1 MSNNPETQNPRG
13 KEKTASSQDQNDI
26 REFIKWGVIILCV
39 WIVYLFASY
48 LLVFLSKFIL
58 PQVFMNAGT
67 FQIGAFGDY
76 FGALNTLFAGLAFA
90 GIIITIRQQSADFQ
104 ATKHEMRE
112 QTKQF
117 KIADFYRRVELLQQ
131 LENKIPNCWPQD
143 LIEEKY
149 KQWCSITPQRELSS
163 PLAMLAYVSFD
174 VLSIFYAKKEEIN
187 EQYLNHV
194 VSLIRANKRFV
205 LPWLLSF
212 SCLVEDYHKFLSDD
226 KDLLKILLRSFMSS
240 IDLAATHMLIYMYQ
254 NAPIS
259 RNVLPILKE
268 VQLEVDLFSL
278 NCENNLLMILRNAK
292 AFEIFHNIIDGNLTI
307 EQAKREWEAESK

>member
-1 MSNNPETQNPRG
+1 MFNTPETQKPRG
-13 KEKTASSQDQNDI
+13 KEKTSSSQAPNDI
-26 REFIKWGVIILCV
+26 REFIKWGVIVLCI
-39 WIVYLFASY
+39 WISYLFASY
-48 LLVFLSKFIL
+48 LLVYLSKFIL
-58 PQVFMNAGT
+58 PQVFMNDGT

-117 KIADFYRRVELLQQ
+117 KIADFYRRVELLQR

-143 LIEEKY
+143 LIEAKY
-149 KQWCSITPQRELSS
+149 KQWCSITPQREHSS

-174 VLSIFYAKKEEIN
+174 VLSIFKKEEID

-194 VSLIRANKRFV
+194 VSLIHANKRFV

-226 KDLLKILLRSFMSS
+226 KELLRILLRSFMSS
-240 IDLAATHMLIYMYQ
+240 IDLAATYMLIYMYQ

-268 VQLEVDLFSL
+268 VQLEADLFSL
-278 NCENNLLMILRNAK
+278 NCENNPLMILRNAK
-292 AFEIFHNIIDGNLTI
+292 AFEIFHKIIDGNLTI